1 MLFFRPFYAVPVESV
16 ADAGVQNLADVPQ
29 VRDLLRGGQTFL
41 GGLVAKS
48 TSFLFRR
55 QTCKK
60 RGACERPIFAIFLL
74 VKRPFPCYTTVIRL
88 FPRKLSILRG
98 RKG

>member
-41 GGLVAKS
+41 GGLVA
-48 TSFLFRR
+48 
-55 QTCKK
+55 CV
-60 RGACERPIFAIFLL
+60 RG
-74 VKRPFPCYTTVIRL
+74 
-88 FPRKLSILRG
+88 LRAAVDT
-98 RKG
+98 R

>member
-41 GGLVAKS
+41 GGLVAACAVCAPQS
-48 TSFLFRR
+48 T
-55 QTCKK
+55 QVT
-60 RGACERPIFAIFLL
+60 
-74 VKRPFPCYTTVIRL
+74 
-88 FPRKLSILRG
+88 
-98 RKG
+98 